1 MRYRKLDASGDMVLG
16 GGQAAFYRDQ
26 PEAVAQAVRTR
37 LAMRLGEWFLDTSA
51 GTPWNT
57 KVLGKFTAATR
68 DATVRSRILGTTGV
82 VSIDAYSSTFDP
94 DRRAFAAAAT
104 ISTAYGKTKVSE
116 PI

>member
-1 MRYRKLDASGDMVLG
+1 MRYRKLDDAGDMVFG
-16 GGQAAFYRDQ
+16 GGQAALYRDQ
-26 PEAVAQAVRTR
+26 PEAVAQAVKTR

-57 KVLGKFTAATR
+57 KILGKFTAATR
-68 DATVRSRILGTTGV
+68 DSTIRSRILGTTGV
-82 VSIDAYSSTFDP
+82 TAIDAYSSTFDP

-104 ISTAYGKTKVSE
+104 ISTRYGQAKISE